1 MVFATKRAVVIGTKL
16 YQSVVNKLGPLI
28 YTYFGFRINSSL
40 VHRYLLVFFIVQIQR
55 HGIVIGL
62 V

>member
-16 YQSVVNKLGPLI
+16 YQGVINKLGPLI

-40 VHRYLLVFFIVQIQR
+40 VHRYLLVFFV
-55 HGIVIGL
+55 V
-62 V
+62 